1 MTRATRQFTLM
12 CIKVP
17 LDLECFF
24 EHSKKPSKEQT
35 HSKKHSWEQ
44 IHFFESSKKC
54 SKKFHWS
61 KERSK
66 KCSCEWSTQI
76 SAQKRVG
83 YSKKLSLSRPLK
95 KGLIWVTPPKKMLKR
110 VGCTRNSR
118 PVSEWLSDWQG
129 KAMIFNQI
137 NLMPAIIITST
148 SSSPFIYCAEG
159 GHWIFRSARTS

>member
-1 MTRATRQFTLM
+1 MRCRSLFIENVRGQAF

-61 KERSK
+61 KECSK
-66 KCSCEWSTQI
+66 KCSCEWSTQK

-83 YSKKLSLSRPLK
+83 YSKKFSLSRPLK
-95 KGLIWVTPPKKMLKR
+95 KGLIWVEPPKKMLKK
-110 VGCTRNSR
+110 VGCTKNSTY
-118 PVSEWLSDWQG
+118 LSDG
-129 KAMIFNQI
+129 
-137 NLMPAIIITST
+137 PASLW
-148 SSSPFIYCAEG
+148 SSDHQRFLSCISGDEG
-159 GHWIFRSARTS
+159 LCFFSKGSQWMDWS

>member
-1 MTRATRQFTLM
+1 MLKKADKGGMGEGKPDADHCWQGGVKT
-12 CIKVP
+12 IKVP

-66 KCSCEWSTQI
+66 KCSFEWST
-76 SAQKRVG
+76 QKRVG
-83 YSKKLSLSRPLK
+83 YSKKLSLSRLLK
-95 KGLIWVTPPKKMLKR
+95 KGLIWVEPPKKMLKR
-110 VGCTRNSR
+110 VGCTRNLR
-118 PVSEWLSDWQG
+118 PE
-129 KAMIFNQI
+129 AMIFNQI

-159 GHWIFRSARTS
+159 GHWIFE